1 MSPELWVI
9 LAVTTVSF
17 FVKAITGF
25 GGPLLAIPVLAPLL
39 GVEHA
44 VVALS
49 LANLTSNALLIW
61 QNRAG
66 APTTRRLLVRILT
79 AGAVAAVLGTVLLVH
94 LDDRILYGVLAVSVL
109 GYVALAFAKPDLRIR
124 PETGLRM
131 AAPVGVLGG
140 FIHGSTANSGT
151 VFGTFLHSLA
161 LSRPEFVFAI
171 TTIFFVLSVL
181 QVGTLVSL
189 GAFGDGRWL
198 QALVAI
204 LPIFAVTPLGTRV
217 AGRLNARTFG
227 RVVLV
232 MLAVAGV
239 RLVFGAF
246 GV

>member
-1 MSPELWVI
+1 MPSDLVVI
-9 LAVTTVSF
+9 LVVTAVSF

-61 QNRAG
+61 QNREG
-66 APTTRRLLVRILT
+66 AETARPFLVRILS
-79 AGAVAAVLGTVLLVH
+79 AGALSAVLGAFLLVW
-94 LDDRILYGVLAVSVL
+94 LDDRILYGVLAVSVFA
-109 GYVALAFAKPDLRIR
+109 YVALAFAKPDLRIR
-124 PETGLRM
+124 RETGIRL
-131 AAPVGVLGG
+131 AAPVGLIGG
-140 FIHGSTANSGT
+140 FFHGATANSGT
-151 VFGTFLHSLA
+151 VFGTFLHSLG

-171 TTIFFVLSVL
+171 TTVFFVLSSL
-181 QVGTLVSL
+181 QVGTLASL
-189 GAFGDGRWL
+189 GAFGDDRWI
-198 QALVAI
+198 QSLVAI
-204 LPIFAVTPLGTRV
+204 LPIFVVTPLGIRV

-239 RLVFGAF
+239 RLLLGAA
-246 GV
+246 GI